1 MTTRGKYYPD
11 KALATDTEPPL
22 YLHISATTK
31 ESLEKAVVMIE
42 DMIQNATLPAPT
54 PHPAERREVNTLFLW
69 SSCHDDD
76 DGIRDLIKYD
86 NMRCVLYLTLY

>member
-42 DMIQNATLPAPT
+42 DMIQNATVPAPT
-54 PHPAERREVNTLFLW
+54 PHPVERREVNTT
-69 SSCHDDD
+69 CYRAHA
-76 DGIRDLIKYD
+76 
-86 NMRCVLYLTLY
+86 MMMMMVLEI